1 MSGSLVII
9 SREDA
14 RAAGLKRFFTGEPC
28 KHGHV
33 GEGSVA
39 TGKCLECEREHLHK
53 DRADNPEKWKAYARK
68 AYLADLEANRKKSRE
83 KGRKRNAADPAM
95 QERKLKRERA
105 LKLCDEA
112 RAAGLKRFFTGEPCA
127 HEHVAERLVSS
138 GECVECKRIYRE
150 KIKAADPEKVR
161 EYFRKHYVDNLE
173 DRAEYGRKRYLDNS
187 EKMNEESRKRYEDNP
202 EKYKEKARDR
212 YAANPEKYLER
223 ERKRREANPETFR
236 GYRRKSQSSALGQL
250 RQQCKYV
257 ADVMN
262 LHPLDHSKLEELDY
276 SPVEHRAHLT
286 STLPEGMTY
295 EEARADGYH
304 YDHIVPLSVINKTC
318 PMDEVGRM
326 VAYKM
331 SQDLDN
337 LRMIPGVDNMQKH
350 ASMGEPYQLAV
361 LDILKAKYL

>member
-1 MSGSLVII
+1 MECK
-9 SREDA
+9 RE
-14 RAAGLKRFFTGEPC
+14 RT
-28 KHGHV
+28 
-33 GEGSVA
+33 
-39 TGKCLECEREHLHK
+39 HK
-53 DRADNPEKWKAYARK
+53 DRTDNPEKYRGYRRK
-68 AYLADLEANRKKSRE
+68 GYFADLEGSRKQSRE
-83 KGRKRNAADPAM
+83 NGRKRNAADPAL
-95 QERKLKRERA
+95 QERKRKRTASR
-105 LKLCDEA
+105 KLRTKA
-112 RAAGLKRFFTGEPCA
+112 REVKLKRFFDGEPCRNG
-127 HEHVAERLVSS
+127 HVVERLVST
-138 GECVECKRIYRE
+138 GGCVECCKERRL
-150 KIKAADPEKVR
+150 KVKAADPEKVR

-212 YAANPEKYLER
+212 YAADPAKFNER

-236 GYRRKSQSSALGQL
+236 GYRRKSHASSLGQL
-250 RQQCKYV
+250 RQQCKY
-257 ADVMN
+257 AANVMN
-262 LHPLDHSKLEELDY
+262 LHPLDHSKLEELYY

-326 VAYKM
+326 AAYKM
-331 SQDLDN
+331 SQDLGN
-337 LRMIPGVDNMQKH
+337 LRMIPGVDNMKKH